1 MSALVFEPWSK
12 VTSISKRREVHYHLI
27 FFGGGCGVGVL
38 QYQTKNP
45 PLIEGNSSHGLPKI
59 VDKYNS
65 FKGQQRKEHNL
76 QMNRWMIPNWANMKE
91 KKKCEERRMKS

>member
-1 MSALVFEPWSK
+1 
-12 VTSISKRREVHYHLI
+12 
-27 FFGGGCGVGVL
+27 VGVL

-76 QMNRWMIPNWANMKE
+76 QMNRWMIPN
-91 KKKCEERRMKS
+91 S